1 MQRKECCPFLVSRC
15 LAYSDDPR
23 WSSCRLFPTTH
34 ADLSPL
40 ALSFMAVMLLRPLWI
55 LVLASLFSAAGK
67 YNVKLKQTSY
77 NYMYWS
83 AVRCSLPAGPV
94 DDDFRSPLLAQRF
107 HAIKGMYHVIE
118 STSYDRDGRYMTS
131 WSDHPRCP
139 SSNGLHSCTRRSI
152 SNKNTTNHFRNHNKY
167 WSSKITVNNWWNVN
181 FQI

>member
-94 DDDFRSPLLAQRF
+94 DDDFRSPLLALSRHKRNVSRDRKYKLRSWPSVYDVMIGSSSVLF
-107 HAIKGMYHVIE
+107 VKWSAFLHAKIDIQQK
-118 STSYDRDGRYMTS
+118 
-131 WSDHPRCP
+131 
-139 SSNGLHSCTRRSI
+139 
-152 SNKNTTNHFRNHNKY
+152 HN
-167 WSSKITVNNWWNVN
+167 
-181 FQI
+181 